1 MMMLGAASSIARAGS
16 CRDAMC
22 VTTRQPQHQHPVQ
35 HTAPRSCSSSR
46 RESEQQ
52 EEESARSCPGCM
64 DTMPTHRHLLPRN
77 FSCTAVL
84 YGESPEDGEVTD
96 GEEEEHE
103 VEVEKSKEPSKPLTR
118 GREINLVPQSPTAR
132 RRAKS
137 LPTPAE
143 RRHLEV
149 VAPRKKEVRFADSL
163 GLELTSVR
171 HFSDAEVPRV
181 PYHVLAGLRCRE
193 ACPAGAELSAL
204 LLRPSPNCARLEP
217 LFTNPGTKPDFTDL
231 VRQRKVCLESLST
244 DPFCISGDLRV
255 LNLSYEKE
263 VVVRYTMDSWTTST
277 EVMATYQRGCSD
289 RYTDRFSFKLLCPA
303 LLNKEGM
310 LELAIRYRVCGTEY
324 WDNNEG
330 ENYKVKSHKATMSP
344 PKEFDNAWIHF
355 I

>member
-1 MMMLGAASSIARAGS
+1 MLSASSSGS

-22 VTTRQPQHQHPVQ
+22 VTTRQPSVV
-35 HTAPRSCSSSR
+35 HTLPLSCSG
-46 RESEQQ
+46 ET
-52 EEESARSCPGCM
+52 EESARSSCLLGCM

-84 YGESPEDGEVTD
+84 YGESPETPEDED
-96 GEEEEHE
+96 LDDHEEDTEE
-103 VEVEKSKEPSKPLTR
+103 KTKEPSKPVTR
-118 GREINLVPQSPTAR
+118 GREISLVPQSPTAR

-171 HFSDAEVPRV
+171 HFNHADLPRV

-193 ACPAGAELSAL
+193 SCPAGAELTTL
-204 LLRPSPNCARLEP
+204 LLRPSPNTPQLYP
-217 LFTNPGTKPDFTDL
+217 QFTNPGSRPDFLEL
-231 VRQRKVCLESLST
+231 VRQRRVCLETIHT
-244 DPFCISGDLRV
+244 DPFSVSGDLRV

-263 VVVRYTMDSWTTST
+263 VMVRYTVDSWSTST
-277 EVMATYQRGCSD
+277 EVTASYQRGYSD
-289 RYTDRFSFKLLCPA
+289 RYSDRFSFKLLCPS
-303 LLNKEGM
+303 LLNKEGT
-310 LELAIRYRVCGTEY
+310 LEFAIRYKVCGTEF

-330 ENYKVKSHKATMSP
+330 QNYKVKSHKATMSP
-344 PKEFDNAWIHF
+344 PKEYENAWIHF

>member
-1 MMMLGAASSIARAGS
+1 
-16 CRDAMC
+16 MC
-22 VTTRQPQHQHPVQ
+22 VTTRQPQHLPAALL
-35 HTAPRSCSSSR
+35 HTQPISCGGDTEETTSS
-46 RESEQQ
+46 
-52 EEESARSCPGCM
+52 CLGCM

-84 YGESPEDGEVTD
+84 YGESPESPEDEENHDG
-96 GEEEEHE
+96 GEEA
-103 VEVEKSKEPSKPLTR
+103 VEKNKEPSKPITR
-118 GREINLVPQSPTAR
+118 GREVNIVPQSPTAR

-171 HFSDAEVPRV
+171 HFSDAEMPRV

-193 ACPAGAELSAL
+193 ACPAGAELSTL
-204 LLRPSPNCARLEP
+204 LFRPAPGSAHLEP
-217 LFTNPGTKPDFTDL
+217 LFTNPVTRSDFLEL
-231 VRQRKVCLESLST
+231 VRQRKVCLETLHT
-244 DPFCISGDLRV
+244 DPFSISGDLRV

-263 VVVRYTMDSWTTST
+263 VMVRYTVDSWKTSN
-277 EVMATYQRGCSD
+277 EVTAGYQRGFSD
-289 RYTDRFSFKLLCPA
+289 RFTDRFSFKLLCPT

-310 LELAIRYRVCGTEY
+310 LEFAIRYWVCGTEY
-324 WDNNEG
+324 WDNNDG
-330 ENYKVKSHKATMSP
+330 ANYKVKSHRATVSP
-344 PKEFDNAWIHF
+344 PKEYDSAWIHF

>member
-1 MMMLGAASSIARAGS
+1 MSMMLGASASSSSSAAYGS

-22 VTTRQPQHQHPVQ
+22 VTTRQPQHLPPALVQ
-35 HTAPRSCSSSR
+35 AVPRSCSG
-46 RESEQQ
+46 ET
-52 EEESARSCPGCM
+52 EESARSCLGCM

-84 YGESPEDGEVTD
+84 YGDSPETPEEEEEVH
-96 GEEEEHE
+96 GEEET
-103 VEVEKSKEPSKPLTR
+103 VEKSKEPSKPVTR

-171 HFSDAEVPRV
+171 HFSDAELPRV

-204 LLRPSPNCARLEP
+204 LLRPSPYSARLEP
-217 LFTNPGTKPDFTDL
+217 LFTNPGSKPDFLDL
-231 VRQRKVCLESLST
+231 VRQRRVCLETVHT
-244 DPFCISGDLRV
+244 DPFSVSGDLRV

-263 VVVRYTMDSWTTST
+263 VMVRYTVDSWKTSS
-277 EVMATYQRGCSD
+277 EVMASYQRGYSD
-289 RYTDRFSFKLLCPA
+289 RHTDRFSFKLLCPT
-303 LLNKEGM
+303 LLNKEGV
-310 LELAIRYRVCGTEY
+310 LELAIRYKVCGTEY
-324 WDNNEG
+324 WDNHDG